1 MVAQEKA
8 DKSSPSLI
16 PSTVKPRETAMSMPP
31 PPLAPLFAN
40 TNVQHHTLLA
50 LYPIASLAGP
60 SHRLWPG
67 KSAGTLCPSRA
78 DRPLDGFPL
87 AQWSLSLQG
96 TPPSPFGSH
105 LHRATFW
112 GVWLPDSGSSGTKD
126 DDNDIDEGRLMQT
139 SPQYQS
145 T

>member
-1 MVAQEKA
+1 
-8 DKSSPSLI
+8 
-16 PSTVKPRETAMSMPP
+16 MSMPP

-60 SHRLWPG
+60 LHRLRPG

-78 DRPLDGFPL
+78 DRRPLDGFAL

-105 LHRATFW
+105 LHRATFGSAYGYR
-112 GVWLPDSGSSGTKD
+112 GVWLSGFRIIW
-126 DDNDIDEGRLMQT
+126 NQGRRQRHR
-139 SPQYQS
+139 
-145 T
+145 

>member
-1 MVAQEKA
+1 LAR

-16 PSTVKPRETAMSMPP
+16 PLTVKPRETAMSMPP

-60 SHRLWPG
+60 SHRLRPG
-67 KSAGTLCPSRA
+67 KSA
-78 DRPLDGFPL
+78 
-87 AQWSLSLQG
+87 G

-105 LHRATFW
+105 LHRATFGSAYGYR
-112 GVWLPDSGSSGTKD
+112 GVWLPDCGSSGTKD
-126 DDNDIDEGRLMQT
+126 DDNDIDEGRLMQF
-139 SPQYQS
+139 SPQCQS
-145 T
+145 TWN